1 MRPAENIEKLIK
13 RLRYTTSDET
23 HDRVL
28 GNVLQALDK
37 REEQKSGSPLC
48 FAKRSSGSD
57 LWRTIM
63 NNKMRKFAAAA
74 AIIVAVLIGWHYLGG
89 SSGTVY
95 ADVVEQ
101 LQKARTLLYTVTSS
115 TPVEGIS
122 ATEIEVAFK
131 EPGYM
136 RMSMPGGYITVM
148 DWTTGKGL
156 SIIPPRNQF
165 LEMELGNMPD
175 DAAQREFDAIERL
188 RTLPDRADEHLGERI
203 MDGRTVQGFRVN
215 EGGMTNTVWI
225 DPKTRE
231 LVLVEMESTS
241 VPGISG
247 TMSDF
252 QFNVELEEELF
263 SLTPPDGYSRM
274 DVQVDASAL
283 GEKDLIEFLRLWS
296 SWTKD
301 HTFPPTLH
309 PIELQKVSME
319 MEQQGKFGMFEG
331 NETSE
336 EDRLEHAM
344 KMARGMVFVTSLPA
358 ESNWHY
364 AGENVKYGDAQT
376 PIFWHQPTGSQTY
389 RVIYG
394 DLSVKD
400 VAPEDLP

>member
-1 MRPAENIEKLIK
+1 MEKLIK
-13 RLRYTTSDET
+13 DLRYTTSDET
-23 HDRVL
+23 HDRVF
-28 GNVLQALDK
+28 GNVMQALDQ
-37 REEQKSGSPLC
+37 RQEHTSGVTP
-48 FAKRSSGSD
+48 D

-63 NNKMRKFAAAA
+63 NKKMIKLAIAA
-74 AIIVAVLIGWHYLGG
+74 AILVAVFIGFLPTGG
-89 SSGTVY
+89 SSVY

-101 LQKARTLLYTVTSS
+101 LQKARTLIYTITSS
-115 TPVEGIS
+115 SPVEGIS
-122 ATEIEVAFK
+122 AMEIEVTYK

-136 RMSMPGGYITVM
+136 RMAMPGGYITVM

-156 SIIPPRNQF
+156 SIIPPRSQYI
-165 LEMELGNMPD
+165 ELDLDNMPD
-175 DAAQREFDAIERL
+175 DAAQRAFDVIESL
-188 RTLPDRADEHLGERI
+188 RALPSRADEQLGEQI

-231 LVLVEMESTS
+231 LVLVEMEFDNA
-241 VPGISG
+241 PGLSS

-252 QFNVELEEELF
+252 QFNVELEDELF

-274 DVQVDASAL
+274 DVQVDASAV
-283 GEKDLIEFLRLWS
+283 GEKDLVEFLRLWS

-319 MEQQGKFGMFEG
+319 MQQKGMFG
-331 NETSE
+331 ADETSE
-336 EDRLEHAM
+336 QDQIQHAM
-344 KMARGMVFVTSLPA
+344 KMARGIVFITSLPL
-358 ESNWHY
+358 ESHLKY
-364 AGENVKYGDAQT
+364 VGENVKYGDART
-376 PIFWHQPTGSQTY
+376 PICWYQPIGSQKY

-400 VAPEDLP
+400 VTPEDLPD